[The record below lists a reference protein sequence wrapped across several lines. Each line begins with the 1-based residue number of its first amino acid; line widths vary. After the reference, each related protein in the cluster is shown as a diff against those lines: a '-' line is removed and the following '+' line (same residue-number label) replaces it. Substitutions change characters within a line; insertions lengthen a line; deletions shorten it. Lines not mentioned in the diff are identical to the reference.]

1 MAYPSIATVTHTD
14 GSVAHDA
21 RAAHLPLDR
30 FLEHLTEAGCFT
42 LLRWARREAPELL
55 HALMKAFVAGRPAR
69 DKREI
74 EIEIEPAAGSARL
87 RDIEREHIRRV
98 LAASKTVRE
107 AAQTLGIDG
116 ATLWRKRKRY
126 ELE

>member
-1 MAYPSIATVTHTD
+1 MDYPSVATVIRND
-14 GSVAHDA
+14 ESPANDA

-30 FLEHLTEAGCFT
+30 FLDHLTEAGCFT
-42 LLRWARREAPELL
+42 LLRWARQEAPELL

-69 DKREI
+69 DKR
-74 EIEIEPAAGSARL
+74 EIEPAAGSARL

-126 ELE
+126 QLE